1 MVIFVFLIVDDDICV
16 IVVKGEKMCNYLKYV
31 YGFGI
36 VNGGIDVINKSN
48 YVIWKLGKEV
58 V

>member
-31 YGFGI
+31 YGFGV

-48 YVIWKLGKEV
+48 YVIWKLGK
-58 V
+58 